1 MMSRRK
7 PLFNRG
13 RRNAAQPHWFL
24 VALSLGVLVA
34 VTILDVNPNHGT
46 LSVTTLEQILASN

>member
-1 MMSRRK
+1 MYSRRK
-7 PLFNRG
+7 PLFTRG
-13 RRNAAQPHWFL
+13 RRNAGQPHWLL

-34 VTILDVNPNHGT
+34 VTLLDMNPNHGT

>member
-1 MMSRRK
+1 MLARRK
-7 PLFNRG
+7 PLFSRS
-13 RRNAAQPHWFL
+13 RRAAQPHWFL

-34 VTILDVNPNHGT
+34 VTLLDVNPNHGT

>member
-1 MMSRRK
+1 MNARRK
-7 PLFNRG
+7 PIFTRG

-24 VALSLGVLVA
+24 VMLSLGVLVG
-34 VTILDVNPNHGT
+34 VTLIDVSPNHNT